1 MESES
6 KRRKQKC
13 HPQRSMPAW
22 CLIYLK
28 FVIVIAGENVWS
40 LAESISKGNAT
51 SVRSPNPSS
60 DQASIKEPIGFR
72 KIQFSNSSFQIVE
85 FSMRNVNS
93 INDFTACTWLKL
105 ESTTKNLTIFSYHPR
120 DSKNSDGILKWWIS
134 DGGTSIQFWLKDKLV
149 MKNEVKLGDGKWRHI
164 CQNWEGSSGHWTL
177 HISGLKSL
185 TGQVDEQSRNWTLPG
200 TGAVRISSENG
211 GEVYG
216 FTLAR
221 QDTNGTRKR
230 GARHTDGQ
238 NSTSP
243 AGAEDPE
250 SAVEA
255 EKPEKLPETA
265 EALFWNRGS
274 SRQVETRASSIGR
287 VAAFLTRVIAFA
299 IIPAMAIVNEMR
311 KSRAKSNEVKNL
323 DSQDDDLTFKLNDPT
338 PGTTRAP
345 EQITSTTPF
354 NFEAFDSDF
363 EKGNFGSVDAG
374 NVNNAKNT
382 GPNAIDPFF
391 ANDDDY
397 FRSAENKHVARASG
411 ATSTSTSNQTRT
423 SRSYS
428 SQCQSSRLVQHS
440 HRDNVTAAS
449 AMEDLPLLGSHCC
462 WSDPPS
468 ENVIVSWF
476 HTPLRSSYAVKLIN
490 ISKSSCGVY

>member
-1 MESES
+1 
-6 KRRKQKC
+6 
-13 HPQRSMPAW
+13 
-22 CLIYLK
+22 
-28 FVIVIAGENVWS
+28 
-40 LAESISKGNAT
+40 
-51 SVRSPNPSS
+51 
-60 DQASIKEPIGFR
+60 
-72 KIQFSNSSFQIVE
+72 
-85 FSMRNVNS
+85 MRNVNS

-185 TGQVDEQSRNWTLPG
+185 TGKVDEQSRNWTLPG

-230 GARHTDGQ
+230 GARHTDGR

-243 AGAEDPE
+243 AGTEDPE

-345 EQITSTTPF
+345 EKITSTTPF

-411 ATSTSTSNQTRT
+411 VTSTSTSNQTRT

-449 AMEDLPLLGSHCC
+449 AMDDLPLLGSYCC

-476 HTPLRSSYAVKLIN
+476 HTPLRSSHAVKLLD